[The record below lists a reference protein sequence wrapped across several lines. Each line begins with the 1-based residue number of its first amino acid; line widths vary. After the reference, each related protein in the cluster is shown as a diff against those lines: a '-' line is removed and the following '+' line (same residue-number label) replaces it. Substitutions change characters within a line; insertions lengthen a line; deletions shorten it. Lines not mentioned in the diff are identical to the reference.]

1 MAGAKVKSWKL
12 RTVEPPRPQLSNSI
26 VYIYEVYIPTLP

>member
-1 MAGAKVKSWKL
+1 MTDAEVKGRRL
-12 RTVEPPRPQLSNSI
+12 RVVEPPRPQLSNSI